1 MKSIALLCLVLCAFA
16 ATASAMSPRLVAQQP
31 SASEALAL
39 LRAHLARMHLTPV
52 AGSQVVTASHNLTL
66 SSPLTCSICEMAVG
80 AVEGFLIKHGC
91 SFLFDAVAISACEAA
106 GLGPENP
113 LSEVCAGL
121 LIAGCSK
128 IAQDLANKVTDKH
141 VICQHL
147 SIC

>member
-1 MKSIALLCLVLCAFA
+1 MKSFALLCLVLCAFA
-16 ATASAMSPRLVAQQP
+16 AFASATSPRVVAQP
-31 SASEALAL
+31 SPSEAVAL

-52 AGSQVVTASHNLTL
+52 AGSHVATASYNLTL
-66 SSPLTCSICEMAVG
+66 SSPLSCSVCEMAVG

-128 IAQDLANKVTDKH
+128 IAKDLADKVTDKH